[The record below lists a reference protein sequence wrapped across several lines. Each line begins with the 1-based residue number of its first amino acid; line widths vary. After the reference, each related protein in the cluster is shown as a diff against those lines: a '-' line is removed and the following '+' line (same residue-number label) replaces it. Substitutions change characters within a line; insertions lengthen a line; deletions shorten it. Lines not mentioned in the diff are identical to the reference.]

1 QDKKCTYINYP
12 LTTTIVVLRSLTDF
26 VYLLNILLRFR
37 LAYLD
42 PESTELGAGE
52 LVKHPKKIAKNYM
65 RGWFLIDLLN
75 APPLPQIIV
84 LLVLPGELGSSGANY
99 AKNLLRTAVVV
110 QYVPRLWRFLP
121 LVIGRAESGF
131 TFQTAWANLV
141 INFLTFVLSGH
152 VMGACWYLFGLQ
164 RVNQCFRDACHNSNI
179 TNCINFIDC
188 GHGEE
193 FMELSRNPE
202 WKNWISDVNATACFT
217 TIGGGG
223 GGFSYG
229 IFAQAVNLT
238 TEDSFITRYIYSLFW
253 GFQQISTLAGNQE
266 PSYFVWEV
274 LFTMLIVGLGLLLFA
289 FLIGNMQNFLQ
300 ALGQRRLEMFLRRR
314 DVEQWMNHRR
324 LPPELRRTVKEAERH
339 NWAATR
345 GVNEEALLE
354 NLPEDLRR
362 EVRRHLF
369 RFLKEVGIFNM
380 EIHDNELDAIY
391 EKLKQRTYKKG
402 SEIFCTGGVVDKMV
416 LIVRGKLKSTGE
428 DGTVITLSQGQVCGD
443 ELLTWC
449 RQHAS
454 SLSKGIQVTE
464 MGQRLISRRTV
475 KCLTQV
481 EVFLLREVDLKDV
494 DSILAGCLR
503 NPLVQDAI
511 RKASLV
517 KKIKVA
523 PQKIQLRGVAN
534 RRETR
539 GKETSSSTATW
550 VGKAVNRR
558 SPINQAANK

>member
-1 QDKKCTYINYP
+1 
-12 LTTTIVVLRSLTDF
+12 
-26 VYLLNILLRFR
+26 
-37 LAYLD
+37 
-42 PESTELGAGE
+42 
-52 LVKHPKKIAKNYM
+52 
-65 RGWFLIDLLN
+65 
-75 APPLPQIIV
+75 
-84 LLVLPGELGSSGANY
+84 
-99 AKNLLRTAVVV
+99 
-110 QYVPRLWRFLP
+110 
-121 LVIGRAESGF
+121 
-131 TFQTAWANLV
+131 
-141 INFLTFVLSGH
+141 
-152 VMGACWYLFGLQ
+152 
-164 RVNQCFRDACHNSNI
+164 
-179 TNCINFIDC
+179 
-188 GHGEE
+188 
-193 FMELSRNPE
+193 MELSRNPE

-454 SLSKGIQVTE
+454 SLSKGTE